1 MNLYLIFFL
10 FFIVS
15 FVYFVV
21 KFIDNSEKQ
30 RQAIYESIEYEVFKE
45 RKRGFGWAIA
55 TTILLAWFLFVFF
68 TSFNLILIGA
78 LLMFIMIC
86 SKQSFERFQRADH
99 LSKLAHINNSSF

>member
-1 MNLYLIFFL
+1 MYLYLIFFII
-10 FFIVS
+10 FIVS
-15 FVYFVV
+15 FVSFVV

-30 RQAIYESIEYEVFKE
+30 RQAIYDSIEYEVFKE

-55 TTILLAWFLFVFF
+55 TTILLAWFLFDFF

-86 SKQSFERFQRADH
+86 SKQSLERFQRADH